1 MAEDP
6 SLAILRAE
14 MIRARAGG
22 GGSTLVDAL
31 TRWEA
36 ACSTN
41 SRKRG
46 PSPFLGETARLR
58 LLKAQAVGVAT
69 YIAAIDNSLEK
80 GTHVAPCVEAVLERR
95 QKAEQRSN
103 TNMNGAGMTKEER
116 LVRAEAEARE
126 VQRLRE
132 RDEDRRLGVQR
143 MIEEEEAEEQRS

>member
-1 MAEDP
+1 
-6 SLAILRAE
+6 

-22 GGSTLVDAL
+22 GGSTLADAL
-31 TRWEA
+31 ARWEA

-95 QKAEQRSN
+95 QKQEQRSN
-103 TNMNGAGMTKEER
+103 TNMNGAGESWAER
-116 LVRAEAEARE
+116 KKRMAR
-126 VQRLRE
+126 
-132 RDEDRRLGVQR
+132 
-143 MIEEEEAEEQRS
+143 EAEELKG